1 MKINTE
7 ERKQRPEIAVYISA
21 FCAVVLLLLDG
32 IWGLD
37 GLRNIIA
44 YVTQPMS
51 YSANNGG
58 ATARSYLETFSQ
70 LGKFRKEY
78 DALKAQV
85 YDMESKYAEYMVLV
99 NENESL
105 RKQLSLGEVS
115 SKYIMAGVLRDDS
128 VGTMII
134 DKGEKD
140 GVQVGD
146 IVTVGNTFVGLVS
159 QTDTNGSMVRL
170 PIDPDSHFEV
180 VVLKSGPN
188 SSTNIL
194 SKGVISGSVEG
205 ILIEN
210 ISMNSEVSNGDVVY
224 INDTKVGGF
233 FALGYIVGI
242 SNNPASTYKTAYVS
256 PVLDYDTLMNVF
268 VKQIN

>member
-7 ERKQRPEIAVYISA
+7 ERKQKPEIAVYVCA
-21 FCAVVLLLLDG
+21 FLAVLFLLLDG

-37 GLRNIIA
+37 GFRNAIA
-44 YVTQPMS
+44 FVTQPMA

-58 ATARSYLETFSQ
+58 GAVRSYLETFSQ
-70 LGKFRKEY
+70 LGKFRREY
-78 DALKAQV
+78 NDLKTQM
-85 YDMESKYAEYMVLV
+85 YGMESKYAEYMTLV

-105 RKQLSLGEVS
+105 KKQLALGS
-115 SKYIMAGVLRDDS
+115 SSQYIMANVLRDDS
-128 VGTMII
+128 VGTMLI
-134 DKGEKD
+134 DKGSDD
-140 GVQVGD
+140 GVQEGD
-146 IVTVGNTFVGLVS
+146 VVTIGNTFIGVVSHTDAKGSLVL
-159 QTDTNGSMVRL
+159 L

-180 VVLKSGPN
+180 VVLKYGPN
-188 SSTNIL
+188 TSTHIL
-194 SKGVISGSVEG
+194 SKGVVSGSAEG

-210 ISMNSEVSNGDVVY
+210 IAMNSEVADGDVVY

-233 FALGYIVGI
+233 LALGYIVGL

-268 VKQIN
+268 VKLD

>member
-7 ERKQRPEIAVYISA
+7 ERKQRAEIAVYISA
-21 FCAVVLLLLDG
+21 FFAVVLLLLDG
-32 IWGLD
+32 IWGLN
-37 GLRNIIA
+37 GLRNVMS

-51 YSANNGG
+51 YSANIGG
-58 ATARSYLETFSQ
+58 SAVRSYLETFSQ
-70 LGKFRKEY
+70 LGKFRREY
-78 DALKAQV
+78 DDLKTKV

-105 RKQLSLGEVS
+105 RQQLLLDEES
-115 SKYIMAGVLRDDS
+115 SKYTMATVLRDDA
-128 VGTMII
+128 VGTMLI

-146 IVTVGNTFVGLVS
+146 IVTVGNTFIGLIS
-159 QTDTNGSMVRL
+159 QADVMGSLVRL
-170 PIDPDSHFEV
+170 PIDPESHFEV

-188 SSTNIL
+188 TSTNIL
-194 SKGVISGSVEG
+194 SKGVVSGSAEG

-210 ISMNSEVSNGDVVY
+210 ISMSSDVLNGDVVY
-224 INDTKVGGF
+224 INDAKVGGF
-233 FALGYIVGI
+233 LALGYIVGI

>member
-7 ERKQRPEIAVYISA
+7 ERKQKPEIAVYVCA
-21 FCAVVLLLLDG
+21 FLAVLFLLLDG

-37 GLRNIIA
+37 GFRNAIA
-44 YVTQPMS
+44 FATQPMA

-58 ATARSYLETFSQ
+58 SAVRSYLETFSQ

-78 DALKAQV
+78 NDLKTQM
-85 YDMESKYAEYMVLV
+85 YDMESKYAEYMALV

-105 RKQLSLGEVS
+105 KKQLALS
-115 SKYIMAGVLRDDS
+115 SSSQYVMASVLRDDS
-128 VGTMII
+128 VGTMLI
-134 DKGEKD
+134 DKGSDD
-140 GVQVGD
+140 GVQEGD
-146 IVTVGNTFVGLVS
+146 VVTIGNTFIGVVS
-159 QTDTNGSMVRL
+159 HIDAKGSVVRL
-170 PIDPDSHFEV
+170 PVDPDSHLEV
-180 VVLKSGPN
+180 VVLKYGPN
-188 SSTNIL
+188 TSTHIL
-194 SKGVISGSVEG
+194 SKGVVSGSAGG

-210 ISMNSEVSNGDVVY
+210 IAMNSEVADGDVVY

-233 FALGYIVGI
+233 LALGYIVGL

-268 VKQIN
+268 VKLD